1 MSGEQMPDQHRST
14 ERRLRKE
21 LGKISHASFGW
32 GGYQDAQLGLS
43 LSFTMRGSGVNTF
56 IGNWGIERS
65 EYCKWTEE
73 DRLRL
78 LGEAVMKL
86 GSMLTMAHKTDVTQL
101 VGVPVELTLDGNM
114 LHDWRL
120 LEEVL

>member
-1 MSGEQMPDQHRST
+1 MSNTNPSTDQQ
-14 ERRLRKE
+14 LRKE

-32 GGYQDAQLGLS
+32 GGYQEAQLGLS
-43 LSFTMRGSGVNTF
+43 LTFTMKGSGVGTF
-56 IGNWGIERS
+56 VGAWGIERS
-65 EYCKWTEE
+65 EYAKWTEE
-73 DRLRL
+73 DRLRQ

-86 GSMLTMAHKTDVTQL
+86 GSMLSKAHKADVTEL
-101 VGVPVELTLDGNM
+101 VGVPVELTFDGNM